1 MNIYEAKV
9 HGKCP
14 INRKW
19 DYYTLTITSDQMI
32 VCEEIEAS
40 CDIVRGS
47 TMTQEKIADQL
58 RKSLP
63 ETCKMRLVGIH
74 SNVETTVE
82 L

>member
-14 INRKW
+14 LNRQW
-19 DYYTLTITSDQMI
+19 DYYTLTITSEQMI
-32 VCEEIEAS
+32 VCEEIEAA
-40 CDIVRGS
+40 CNIVRGS
-47 TMTQEKIADQL
+47 TMTQENIADQL

-63 ETCKMRLVGIH
+63 DNCKMRLIGTH
-74 SNVETTVE
+74 ANVETTVE